1 MPKALQLLGYVHT
14 MADSFSCWHE
24 KISDFVVS
32 MNTYPILDFPHKRLV
47 RCSVVPLQKSR
58 RRKSYTVLFEHS
70 LTSGPG
76 ACQIFSVL
84 IYVGVWSI
92 FLGQKLGQP
101 GGVPHAW

>member
-58 RRKSYTVLFEHS
+58 RNRQSY
-70 LTSGPG
+70 
-76 ACQIFSVL
+76 
-84 IYVGVWSI
+84 VWTEALSDMV
-92 FLGQKLGQP
+92 FAP
-101 GGVPHAW
+101 A